1 MGADFCADHQFPR
14 ALGRRPYSQRAGGSA
29 CGILRCYQRT
39 DGEGLS
45 AILSRRG
52 RRACHVLPSEAATRT
67 QGIWTD
73 HVSMAALQHFFI
85 RHMRMTAS
93 DAISA
98 LPSIIEDL
106 QAKAKSDA
114 DDDTASD
121 KTAENKI
128 AKPSENANVTKRAS
142 GMMAEN
148 AANLPRTRA
157 ENNVVH
163 VHIHAN
169 GEPAQ

>member
-1 MGADFCADHQFPR
+1 
-14 ALGRRPYSQRAGGSA
+14 
-29 CGILRCYQRT
+29 
-39 DGEGLS
+39 
-45 AILSRRG
+45 
-52 RRACHVLPSEAATRT
+52 
-67 QGIWTD
+67 
-73 HVSMAALQHFFI
+73 
-85 RHMRMTAS
+85 MTAS

-106 QAKAKSDA
+106 QANAKSDA

-121 KTAENKI
+121 KTAEKKVS
-128 AKPSENANVTKRAS
+128 KPSANADVTKRAS